1 MRDDVLSKFFS
12 NKRVF
17 AIVLFAFVA
26 GIIMLTSGGE
36 SVKNIST
43 ETSTNAIDSRLEE
56 VLSQVEGAGKVKVLI
71 NYRQSGEK
79 ILAYDMESNTNAKD
93 NSTENNSKSEVVY
106 DGNKMPVVLKEYMP
120 KVEGVII
127 VAQGGNVESVKR
139 QLISGTVALLG
150 IDEHKIEVL
159 KMK

>member
-1 MRDDVLSKFFS
+1 MNINKLILDKRGIALIALLFISGIFLITGNGKINVNTNVKSINTDNLNTQLENILS
-12 NKRVF
+12 
-17 AIVLFAFVA
+17 
-26 GIIMLTSGGE
+26 E
-36 SVKNIST
+36 
-43 ETSTNAIDSRLEE
+43 
-56 VLSQVEGAGKVKVLI
+56 VEGAGNVKVLI

-79 ILAYDMESNTNAKD
+79 ILAYDMESSTNEKEG
-93 NSTENNSKSEVVY
+93 NKENNSKSEVVY

-127 VAQGGNVESVKR
+127 VAQGGAIENVKK
-139 QLISGTVALLG
+139 QLIAGTVALLG